1 MIRPVAAVLAAVL
14 GISSPS
20 LSRPSFAAEY
30 PATPIRI
37 VIPFPP
43 GGPTDTFARLLG
55 TALHEA
61 WGQPVVP
68 DNKPGATGTIGTAAV
83 VKAPADG
90 YTLLMAATSSHISPY
105 LYQNQSYDPNG
116 DLDPIV
122 TVLTLP
128 FFLVGNAALPAR
140 NLAELVAEVKRKPA
154 QYSYSS
160 PGLGSG
166 GNLVMEMFKRA
177 AGLDVVHVPYKGS
190 GPGIAAL
197 VAGEVMLAFDTVA
210 PTRAHVAAG
219 KLRGFALSGSARSPA
234 VPDVP
239 TLSEAGY
246 RDFDDVSIWFG
257 LFAPKGT
264 PPEIVTKLNTEVA
277 RIMQTPA
284 MRQRLDDLGATAT
297 PQTPEAFRRFLV
309 ADTARWRKVI
319 AETGARAE

>member
-1 MIRPVAAVLAAVL
+1 MIRLFAALLAAAL
-14 GISSPS
+14 GISSPTS
-20 LSRPSFAAEY
+20 AADY
-30 PATPIRI
+30 PVAPIRL

-43 GGPTDTFARLLG
+43 GGPTDTFGRLLA

-90 YTLLMAATSSHISPY
+90 TTFLMAATSSHISPY
-105 LYQNQSYDPNG
+105 LYQNQGYDPNG
-116 DLDPIV
+116 DLDPVV

-128 FFLVGNAALPAR
+128 FFLAGNAAFPAQT
-140 NLAELVAEVKRKPA
+140 LKELVAEVKRKPA
-154 QYSYSS
+154 QYSYAS

-166 GNLVMEMFKRA
+166 GHLVMEMFKRA
-177 AGLDVVHVPYKGS
+177 AGLDIVHVPYKGS

-210 PTRAHVAAG
+210 PTRAHIAAG
-219 KLRGFALSGSARSPA
+219 KLRGFAISGNTRSPA

-239 TLSEAGY
+239 TLIEAGY
-246 RDFDDVSIWFG
+246 RDFDVFIWFG

-264 PPEIVTKLNTEVA
+264 PPAIVAKLNAEVA

-284 MRQRLDDLGATAT
+284 MRQRLDDLGATST
-297 PQTPEAFRRFLV
+297 PQTPAAFRRFLV

-319 AETGARAE
+319 TETGARAE